1 MAHVPVLRRDP
12 RVEFI
17 DYSWL
22 ISGVLYQ
29 GGTDLLIPE
38 LQAKGINEMYFYNVA
53 GSPIGKK
60 TVSGVADSF
69 DVEEFFVIVAADQAE
84 NIFDFIYHF
93 CDLDKPNMG
102 MIRLNKLSRS
112 TIHTPPDD
120 VEALHADAIE
130 HQPN

>member
-1 MAHVPVLRRDP
+1 MAHVPVLKRDP

-29 GGTDLLIPE
+29 GATDLLIPE
-38 LQAKGINEMYFYNVA
+38 LQEKGINEVYFYNVA

-69 DVEEFFVIVAADQAE
+69 DVEEFFVVVAADQAE
-84 NIFDFIYHF
+84 NVFNFIYHF

-102 MIRLNKLSRS
+102 MLRLNKLSRS
-112 TIHTPPDD
+112 TIHSLPD
-120 VEALHADAIE
+120 EGTEDASLLE

>member
-1 MAHVPVLRRDP
+1 MAHVPVLKRDP

-29 GGTDLLIPE
+29 GGMDLLTPE
-38 LQAKGINEMYFYNVA
+38 LQTKGINEVYFYNVA

-60 TVSGVADSF
+60 MLSGVADSF
-69 DVEEFFVIVAADQAE
+69 DVEEFFVVVAADQAE
-84 NIFDFIYHF
+84 NVFNFIYHF
-93 CDLDKPNMG
+93 CELDKPNMG
-102 MIRLNKLSRS
+102 MLRLNKLSRS
-112 TIHTPPDD
+112 TLNSI
-120 VEALHADAIE
+120 ADGDAEDAKLIE

>member
-1 MAHVPVLRRDP
+1 MAHVPVLKRDP

-29 GGTDLLIPE
+29 GGMDLLIPE
-38 LQAKGINEMYFYNVA
+38 LQTKGINEVYFYNVA

-60 TVSGVADSF
+60 MLSGVASSF
-69 DVEEFFVIVAADQAE
+69 DVEEFFVVVAADQAE
-84 NIFDFIYHF
+84 NVFDFIYHF
-93 CDLDKPNMG
+93 CELDKPNMG
-102 MIRLNKLSRS
+102 MLRLNKLSRS
-112 TIHTPPDD
+112 T
-120 VEALHADAIE
+120 LHSIADGDAEDAKLIE

>member
-1 MAHVPVLRRDP
+1 MAHVPVLKRDP
-12 RVEFI
+12 RVQFI

-29 GGTDLLIPE
+29 GGVDLLIPE
-38 LQAKGINEMYFYNVA
+38 LQEKGINEVYFYNVA

-69 DVEEFFVIVAADQAE
+69 DVEEFFVVVAADQAE
-84 NIFDFIYHF
+84 NVFDFIYHF

-102 MIRLNKLSRS
+102 MLRLNKLSRS
-112 TIHTPPDD
+112 TIHSLPD
-120 VEALHADAIE
+120 EDAEDPSLLE

>member
-22 ISGVLYQ
+22 IS
-29 GGTDLLIPE
+29 E
-38 LQAKGINEMYFYNVA
+38 LQAKGINEVYFYNVA

-69 DVEEFFVIVAADQAE
+69 DVEEFFVVVAADQAE
-84 NIFDFIYHF
+84 NVFDFIYHF

-102 MIRLNKLSRS
+102 MLRLNKLNRS
-112 TIHTPPDD
+112 TIYSLPD
-120 VEALHADAIE
+120 EDAE
-130 HQPN
+130 DASLLEYQPN

>member
-1 MAHVPVLRRDP
+1 MAHVPVLKRDP

-29 GGTDLLIPE
+29 GATDLLIPE
-38 LQAKGINEMYFYNVA
+38 LQEKGINEVYFYNVA

-60 TVSGVADSF
+60 TVSGVAESF
-69 DVEEFFVIVAADQAE
+69 DVEEFFVVVAADQAE
-84 NIFDFIYHF
+84 NVFNFIYHF

-102 MIRLNKLSRS
+102 MLRLNKLSRS
-112 TIHTPPDD
+112 TIHSLPDED
-120 VEALHADAIE
+120 AEHASLLE

>member
-1 MAHVPVLRRDP
+1 MAHVPVLKRDP

-29 GGTDLLIPE
+29 GATDLLIPE
-38 LQAKGINEMYFYNVA
+38 LQEKGINEVYFYNVA

-60 TVSGVADSF
+60 TVSGVAESF
-69 DVEEFFVIVAADQAE
+69 DVEEFFVVVAADQAE
-84 NIFDFIYHF
+84 NVFNFIYHF

-102 MIRLNKLSRS
+102 MLRLNKLSRS
-112 TIHTPPDD
+112 TIHSLPDEVAED
-120 VEALHADAIE
+120 TSLLE

>member
-1 MAHVPVLRRDP
+1 MAHVPVLKQDP

-29 GGTDLLIPE
+29 GATDLLIPE
-38 LQAKGINEMYFYNVA
+38 LQEKGINEVYFYNVA

-60 TVSGVADSF
+60 MVSGVADSF
-69 DVEEFFVIVAADQAE
+69 DVEEFFVVVAADQAE
-84 NIFDFIYHF
+84 NVFNFIYHF

-102 MIRLNKLSRS
+102 MLRLNKLSRS
-112 TIHTPPDD
+112 TIHSLPDED
-120 VEALHADAIE
+120 AEAASLLE

>member
-1 MAHVPVLRRDP
+1 MAQVPVLKRDP

-38 LQAKGINEMYFYNVA
+38 LQAKGINEVYFYNVA

-69 DVEEFFVIVAADQAE
+69 DVEEFFVVVAADQAE
-84 NIFDFIYHF
+84 NVFDFIYHF

-102 MIRLNKLSRS
+102 MLRLNKLNRS
-112 TIHTPPDD
+112 TIYSLPD
-120 VEALHADAIE
+120 EDAE
-130 HQPN
+130 DASLLEYQPN

>member
-1 MAHVPVLRRDP
+1 MAQVPVLKRDP

-38 LQAKGINEMYFYNVA
+38 LQAKGINEVYFYNVA

-69 DVEEFFVIVAADQAE
+69 DVEEFFVVVAADQAE
-84 NIFDFIYHF
+84 NVFDFIYHF

-102 MIRLNKLSRS
+102 MLRLNKLNRS
-112 TIHTPPDD
+112 TIYSLPD
-120 VEALHADAIE
+120 EDAEDASLLE